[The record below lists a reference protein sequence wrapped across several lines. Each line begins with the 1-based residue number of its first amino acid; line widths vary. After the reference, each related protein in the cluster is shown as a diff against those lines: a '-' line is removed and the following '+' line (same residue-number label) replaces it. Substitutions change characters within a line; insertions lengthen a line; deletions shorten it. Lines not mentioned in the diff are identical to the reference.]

1 MKFLK
6 KRAPTPQVSRID
18 AFESIPVKN
27 MHLEE
32 ECLASGEIL
41 VRYPTTLRPFL
52 AGLIK
57 RLGGPHPRVQ
67 IRKLQLD
74 ELGTEVWGLIDGRR
88 TVREIIETFAG
99 THQVQT
105 REAEMAVTQY
115 IRDLGKR
122 GLVGMR

>member
-1 MKFLK
+1 M
-6 KRAPTPQVSRID
+6 SRID
-18 AFESIPVKN
+18 ALESIPVKN
-27 MHLEE
+27 IQIEE
-32 ECLASGEIL
+32 ECLSTGEIL
-41 VRYPTTLRPFL
+41 VRYPTTLKPFL
-52 AGLIK
+52 TGLIK

-88 TVREIIETFAG
+88 TVAEIIKTFAG

-105 REAEMAVTQY
+105 REAEMAVKQF

-122 GLVGMR
+122 GLIGLQ